1 MFQYTYSLF
10 LSGFIL
16 NFENTVLH
24 KTTVVTF
31 LFLLM
36 LAVWVCGQLI
46 VDDNDLHFPAMIQ
59 TSTSCQ
65 TTAINNTNELIVFT
79 QSKKIAKLLTRS
91 LCADNVVTKQYGSV
105 IGYWGDRTADS
116 LEFIGKG
123 IADLILA
130 KNNIMAAFK
139 AESTYNY
146 QPVVGFS
153 NYTAFFISSKEKP
166 RLTKQYF
173 LDKRIGLLDYP
184 TSRSG
189 HILPKQTFKKLDINL
204 ANLKI
209 TYASS
214 HNELR
219 DLLADGKVDI
229 IASFWK
235 ESDTVRF
242 SKNYRTPLSNNIV
255 GTHWYLKMQQN
266 NTDLLCAIQSHL
278 LNMSKDQTLHYYQNV
293 HPYWNCNTRSVS
305 YIKGHSDE

>member
-1 MFQYTYSLF
+1 MFKCIYSLF

-16 NFENTVLH
+16 NFENAVLH
-24 KTTVVTF
+24 KSVVVTF
-31 LFLLM
+31 LFLL
-36 LAVWVCGQLI
+36 LLSVWVCGQLI
-46 VDDNDLHFPAMIQ
+46 VDDNDLHFPVMIK
-59 TSTSCQ
+59 TSTSCH
-65 TTAINNTNELIVFT
+65 TTAKNNKDELIVFT
-79 QSKKIAKLLTRS
+79 QSKKTSKVLTET
-91 LCADNVVTKQYGSV
+91 LCEDNVVAKQYGSV
-105 IGYWGDRTADS
+105 IGYWGYKTADS
-116 LEFIGKG
+116 LEFVGKG

-130 KNNIMAAFK
+130 KNNIMAAFR

-153 NYTAFFISSKEKP
+153 DYTAFFISSKEKP

-189 HILPKQTFKKLDINL
+189 HILPKQMFKELDINL

-209 TYASS
+209 RYASS

-235 ESDTVRF
+235 ESDAARF
-242 SKNYRTPLSNNIV
+242 SKNYITPLSDNIA
-255 GTHWYLKMQQN
+255 GTRWYFKMQQN

-293 HPYWNCNTRSVS
+293 KPYWSCNTKSVS
-305 YIKGHSDE
+305 HIKGHSDE

>member
-1 MFQYTYSLF
+1 MLQKS
-10 LSGFIL
+10 SI
-16 NFENTVLH
+16 
-24 KTTVVTF
+24 VTF
-31 LFLLM
+31 LFLL
-36 LAVWVCGQLI
+36 VVVTWICGQLI
-46 VDDNDLHFPAMIQ
+46 VDSKDLHFPVMIKTSTTCQ
-59 TSTSCQ
+59 TS
-65 TTAINNTNELIVFT
+65 AIGNKSALIIFT
-79 QSKKIAKLLTRS
+79 PSKKTAKLLTQN
-91 LCADNVVTKQYGSV
+91 LCNDNVVAKQYGSV
-105 IGYWGDRTADS
+105 IGYWGYRTADS
-116 LEFIGKG
+116 LEFVGKG

-153 NYTAFFISSKEKP
+153 DYTAFFISSKEKP
-166 RLTKQYF
+166 RITKQYF

-189 HILPKQTFKKLDINL
+189 HILPKQTFKDLDINL

-219 DLLADGKVDI
+219 DLLANGEVDI

-235 ESDTVRF
+235 QSDAERF
-242 SKNYRTPLSNNIV
+242 SKNYITPLSSNIS

-266 NTDLLCAIQSHL
+266 NTDLLCAVQSHL

-293 HPYWNCNTRSVS
+293 KPYWDCGAGSAS
-305 YIKGHSDE
+305 FKGELKDE